1 MGKVCNTAIGAG
13 IAGAIVG
20 VCAYSFMSPRDQKH
34 IQNWPESH
42 KEPQYQNAAVC
53 LFSTAAFLRLV
64 CLHR

>member
-34 IQNWPESH
+34 IQKGLKHTVDDLKNIADRMTEDM
-42 KEPQYQNAAVC
+42 
-53 LFSTAAFLRLV
+53 
-64 CLHR
+64 